1 MISKE
6 HLVKFKELY
15 KKHFNEELSDED
27 ALEKAIKLRRMV
39 EIVYQPITEKEYED
53 WKKRRA
59 EREKTKD
66 DFR

>member
-1 MISKE
+1 MISKKN
-6 HLVKFKELY
+6 LQKFKELY
-15 KKHFNEELSDED
+15 KKHFNEDLSDED

-39 EIVYQPITEKEYED
+39 EIVYQPITEKEYKD
-53 WKKRRA
+53 WEKRRA